1 LSLATLTNLCH
12 LPRSGRPFDMAS
24 VNVSL
29 SEAMKDWVEAQ
40 AASGRYDSAGADV
53 RERIRRDQDGAT
65 VWHRFRR

>member
-1 LSLATLTNLCH
+1 
-12 LPRSGRPFDMAS
+12 MAS

-40 AASGRYDSAGADV
+40 AASGRCDSAGADV